1 MSKRTPRLGKGLEAL
16 LAGSSD
22 ERPGDVV
29 TVVTDSITPNP
40 FQPRRSF
47 DEEKLR
53 ELADSIGTHGVIQ
66 PIIVRRSGDSFQL
79 VAGERRWRAARMA
92 GLDEIP
98 AMVEDLGDRDVMEI
112 ALIENLQR
120 EDLSPVEEA
129 RAYDVLQREFD
140 LTQRELSERVGVS
153 RSQVANVL
161 RLLHLSEDIQ
171 GMIQSG
177 LLSMGHAKIV
187 LGLEENLRERFA
199 AQIAENGWSVRE
211 AEKAAA
217 RAGAPEREPRPQATS
232 ATDVFLRDIERRLT
246 SALNSRVNVR
256 SSGKRGKIVIE
267 YRDIDDLERLLATL
281 GVEDDG

>member
-16 LAGSSD
+16 LAGTSD

-29 TVVTDSITPNP
+29 AVGTEAISPNP
-40 FQPRRSF
+40 FQPRRTF

-53 ELADSIGTHGVIQ
+53 ELADSIGTHGVVQ
-66 PIIVRRSGDSFQL
+66 PIIVRRSGDAFQL
-79 VAGERRWRAARMA
+79 VAGERRWRAAKLA

-98 AMVEDLGDRDVMEI
+98 ALVEDLGDRDVMEI

-129 RAYDVLQREFD
+129 RAYEVLQKEFS
-140 LTQRELSERVGVS
+140 LTQRELAQRVGVS

-161 RLLHLSEDIQ
+161 RLLQLPEEIQ
-171 GMIQSG
+171 DMIQSG

-187 LGLEENLRERFA
+187 LGLEEDLREGFA
-199 AQIAENGWSVRE
+199 SEIAERGWSVRE
-211 AEKAAA
+211 AEKAATRVGTA
-217 RAGAPEREPRPQATS
+217 ERPRSPKAPGP
-232 ATDVFLRDIERRLT
+232 TDVFLRDIERRLT

-267 YRDIDDLERLLATL
+267 YRDIDDLERLLTTL

>member
-16 LAGSSD
+16 LAGTSD

-29 TVVTDSITPNP
+29 AVGTEAISPNP
-40 FQPRRSF
+40 FQPRRTF

-53 ELADSIGTHGVIQ
+53 ELADSIGTHGVVQ
-66 PIIVRRSGDSFQL
+66 PIIVRRSGDAFQL
-79 VAGERRWRAARMA
+79 VAGERRWRAAKLA

-98 AMVEDLGDRDVMEI
+98 ALVEDLGDRDVMEI

-129 RAYDVLQREFD
+129 RAYEVLQKEFS
-140 LTQRELSERVGVS
+140 LTQRELAQRVGVS

-161 RLLHLSEDIQ
+161 RLLQLPEEIQ

-187 LGLEENLRERFA
+187 LGLEEDLREGFA
-199 AQIAENGWSVRE
+199 SEIAERGWSVRE
-211 AEKAAA
+211 AEKAATRVGTA
-217 RAGAPEREPRPQATS
+217 ERPRSPKPPGP
-232 ATDVFLRDIERRLT
+232 TDVFLRDIERRLT

>member
-16 LAGSSD
+16 LAGTSD

-29 TVVTDSITPNP
+29 AVGTEAISPNP
-40 FQPRRSF
+40 FQPRRTF

-53 ELADSIGTHGVIQ
+53 ELADSIGTHGVVQ
-66 PIIVRRSGDSFQL
+66 PIIVRRSGDAFQL
-79 VAGERRWRAARMA
+79 VAGERRWRAAKLA

-98 AMVEDLGDRDVMEI
+98 ALVEDLGDRDVMEI

-129 RAYDVLQREFD
+129 RAYEVLQKEFS
-140 LTQRELSERVGVS
+140 LTQRELAQRVGVS

-161 RLLHLSEDIQ
+161 RLLQLPEEIQ

-187 LGLEENLRERFA
+187 LGLEEDLREGFA
-199 AQIAENGWSVRE
+199 SEIAERGWSVRE

-217 RAGAPEREPRPQATS
+217 RAGTVERPRSPKAPDP
-232 ATDVFLRDIERRLT
+232 TDVFLRDIERRLT